1 MSKWQFSL
9 EKFRRKVWINNLWV
23 IIPTLFLFTFLM
35 PKNTHFSLG
44 IEKGAKWVLPD
55 LYAAFSFP
63 VNKLP
68 EQIAT
73 EKAAIS
79 DQLLPVFVRDSIA
92 EKQFWIAFK
101 AITEQLSLDKETC
114 LALEIFIKLQFEQG
128 VFSNADLQLFV
139 NLQCYAV
146 SSVVH
151 STVLSAQQCLTLQLA
166 NENMQR
172 FAQTLALS
180 NNWLIWYQN
189 NFMPNMRYDAILSN
203 TQRANA
209 LGGIALH
216 DYMIQKGDL
225 LIKYGD
231 VVNNQLYQVLNSYQ
245 EALIGATPPK
255 WTVWSSYLGKWLITC
270 ILFFIYIFFIYSF
283 RRDVFDN
290 RFKLAIL
297 LANQVLFI
305 SLTKLAASYGVDLI
319 YIIPFV
325 LLPIVIRA
333 IFDTGLAIF
342 THTTTILFAS
352 FFAANPSMFLVLQL
366 SAGYTAIFVFVNI
379 RRRSQF
385 ILSAGLLLLIYW
397 VGYAGFYLSNAVL
410 GKTFDYV
417 MLLWFFVSA
426 ILTLLASPL
435 LLAYEKLFGF
445 VSDVTLMELSDY
457 NNPLL
462 RQLSEKAPGT
472 FQHVLQVANLAEA
485 AIFQTGGNAL
495 LVRVG
500 ALYHDIGK
508 MKAPQ
513 FFIENQHSGGFNP
526 HDELAPEE
534 SAKIII
540 AHVYEGIK
548 LAKAHKLPELI
559 IDFIRTHHGDQRVE
573 FFYRNF
579 MKLNADYV
587 PKHHIFHYPGPKPFS
602 KETAVLM
609 LADSVEAAS
618 RALKVYDEASIEAL
632 VDNIVADKLKHQQL
646 DRANITL
653 EDIFKI
659 KKIFKEKLKSI
670 YHLRIEYPK

>member
-146 SSVVH
+146 SSIVH

-255 WTVWSSYLGKWLITC
+255 WMVWSSYLGKWLITC